1 MEYFDEKDAQ
11 DAVREFDR
19 YVLDGNELSVIIAQD
34 RRKSVSEH
42 GLYGAACFA
51 LPLLARSHPFSLS
64 LRMCISD

>member
-42 GLYGAACFA
+42 GLYGAAC
-51 LPLLARSHPFSLS
+51 LPLLTLSHPFSVS
-64 LRMCISD
+64 LHMYISD